1 MKRWLKISL
10 ATVGALAAVAA
21 TTLGW
26 ALHQAD
32 ARMARHVRIA
42 SHPVTPGQDA
52 ASLSR
57 GRYLFESRGCTDC
70 HGTHGGGKLF
80 IDDGAMKVAGPNI
93 TRGPGSVVV
102 GYRPEDWERAIR
114 HGVKP
119 DGKPLMIM
127 PSEDYNRLTD
137 QDLAA
142 LVGYL
147 RQLPPVAGQGA
158 VLQLPPPV
166 RALYGLGL
174 IQDAAA
180 RIDHSLPPQEPVPE
194 GVTVA
199 HGRYVANMCMGCH
212 GPLLAGGKIP
222 GAPPD
227 WPAAANLTSG
237 DGSGMSPYTSAT
249 AFGTMMRTGRRPDG
263 TQVSSVMPFGALKH
277 LSDTDVGALYAYLR
291 TLPPQAKGPR

>member
-10 ATVGALAAVAA
+10 ATAGALAAVAA
-21 TTLGW
+21 TTLAW

-32 ARMARHVRIA
+32 TKMARVVSIA

-70 HGTHGGGKLF
+70 HGAQGGGKLF

-93 TRGPGSVVV
+93 TTGPGGVV
-102 GYRPEDWERAIR
+102 GAYRPQDWERAIR

-119 DGKPLMIM
+119 DGRPLMIM

-142 LVGYL
+142 LIGYL
-147 RQLPPVAGQGA
+147 QQLPPVAGQRA

-166 RALYGLGL
+166 RVLYGLGL

-180 RIDHSLPPQEPVPE
+180 RIDHSLPPQQPVPE
-194 GVTVA
+194 GLTVE

-212 GPLLAGGKIP
+212 GPQLAGGKIP
-222 GAPPD
+222 GAPPE
-227 WPAAANLTSG
+227 WPAAANLTRG
-237 DGSGMSPYTSAT
+237 EGSGMQPYSSAT
-249 AFGTMMRTGRRPDG
+249 DFSVMMRTGRRPDG
-263 TQVSSVMPFGALKH
+263 SEVSPVMPFNALKK

-291 TLPPQAKGPR
+291 TLPPQPTGQR

>member
-10 ATVGALAAVAA
+10 ATIGALAAVAV
-21 TTLGW
+21 TTLAW

-32 ARMARHVRIA
+32 TKMVRVVSIA
-42 SHPVTPGQDA
+42 SHPVTPGRDA

-70 HGTHGGGKLF
+70 HGAQGGGKLF

-93 TRGPGSVVV
+93 TSGPGGMVAR
-102 GYRPEDWERAIR
+102 YRPEDWERAIR

-119 DGKPLMIM
+119 DGRPQMIM

-147 RQLPPVAGQGA
+147 QQLPPVAGQGA
-158 VLQLPPPV
+158 VLQLPVPV
-166 RALYGLGL
+166 RVLYGLGL

-180 RIDHSLPPQEPVPE
+180 RIDHSLPPEQPVPE

-212 GPLLAGGKIP
+212 GPQLTGGKIA

-227 WPAAANLTSG
+227 WPAAANLTNG
-237 DGSGMSPYTSAT
+237 DGHGMQPYASAA
-249 AFGTMMRTGRRPDG
+249 AFSTMMRTGRRPDG
-263 TQVSSVMPFGALKH
+263 TEVSPVMPFNALKN
-277 LSDTDVGALYAYLR
+277 LSDTDLGALHAYLR
-291 TLPPQAKGPR
+291 TLPPQPTGQR